1 MKKYAC
7 LLAYLG
13 ASMLS
18 VFIAT
23 GSAAAQESP
32 LSPASSQARGSQR
45 PARGDGIKVHGH
57 WAIDVRNS
65 DGSLSSHNEFE
76 NACLECGKVI
86 AAVLGRQQASWLWLV
101 NLQPS
106 NATGGVCKNASD
118 SPSICQLLEV
128 GQPDN
133 GVPAT
138 YFPTLTV
145 IPDLL
150 VGTLELNGHITASFA
165 GDIFEV
171 SAAVNTPNAF
181 FWVFSFRELASA
193 IQIAAG
199 QQVYVKVT
207 FSFS

>member
-1 MKKYAC
+1 MTTEAR
-7 LLAYLG
+7 LFPYLG
-13 ASMLS
+13 ASIVAVL
-18 VFIAT
+18 I
-23 GSAAAQESP
+23 GCGAAVAQEPFRPHVNSP
-32 LSPASSQARGSQR
+32 THDR
-45 PARGDGIKVHGH
+45 PSAPTTGIRVHGH
-57 WAIDVRNS
+57 WMIDVRNS

-86 AAVLGRQQASWLWLV
+86 AAVLGRQQASWQWIV
-101 NLQPS
+101 NLQPL
-106 NATGGVCKNASD
+106 NGIGGVCKNFSD
-118 SPSICQLLEV
+118 APGVCQLLEV

-133 GVPAT
+133 GVPGT
-138 YFPTLTV
+138 FFPTLTV
-145 IPDLL
+145 TPDLL
-150 VGTLELNGHITASFA
+150 VGTLELNGHVTASFA

-171 SAAVNTPNAF
+171 SAAVNTPAL